1 MVHSRA
7 LFLGTR
13 LPYGHWSSMGSTDRE
28 KVWSDTQATTQFQNL
43 RKSFRGFAFPLTVA
57 FLVWYFSYVALTA
70 WAREWVSTPIFG
82 NLNIAFILGVL
93 QFLTT
98 FLIMW
103 LYERHSS
110 HKLDAASDA
119 LRDKVNEELS
129 K

>member
-1 MVHSRA
+1 VHSRE
-7 LFLGTR
+7 LIFGTR
-13 LPYGHWSSMGSTDRE
+13 LPYEHWSSMGSTDKE
-28 KVWSDTQATTQFQNL
+28 KVWSDTQSSPAFQSL

-57 FLVWYFSYVALTA
+57 FLVWYFGYVVLTA
-70 WAREWVSTPIFG
+70 WAREWVSTPVFG

-119 LRDKVNEELS
+119 LRDKVNEEL
-129 K
+129 KK

>member
-1 MVHSRA
+1 
-7 LFLGTR
+7 
-13 LPYGHWSSMGSTDRE
+13 MGSTDRE

-70 WAREWVSTPIFG
+70 WAREWVSTPVIG

-110 HKLDAASDA
+110 HKLDGASDA